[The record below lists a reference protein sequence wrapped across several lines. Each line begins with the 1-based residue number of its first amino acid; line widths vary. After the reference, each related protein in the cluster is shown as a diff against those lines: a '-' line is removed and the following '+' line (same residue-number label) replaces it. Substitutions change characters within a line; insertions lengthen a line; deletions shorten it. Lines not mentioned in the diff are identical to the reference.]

1 LAGILKKPQPPSE
14 QVGIENEECHIAMNT
29 SEGFN
34 GQGQQANPCVMVIF
48 GASGDLTKR
57 KLIPALCN
65 LAKDRLLSQQFAVIG
80 FSYDSITTEAFR
92 TQLSKDIKEFAGE
105 PVDGKLWDG
114 LLERIYYVQGDFQD
128 AAAYERLKQQIAAA
142 EKVHSTQGNRFYY
155 LAVSPKFFAPVVKQL
170 GQAGLT
176 QEVDGKWARVI
187 VEKPFGRDLA
197 SAKEL
202 NSELKQ
208 ILSEQQIYR
217 IDHYLGKETVQ
228 NLMVFRFA
236 NSIAEPL
243 WNRNFIDSVQITAAE
258 TVGVEQRGGF
268 YETAGA
274 LRDMVPN
281 HLFQLL
287 SLAAMEPPIS
297 FDADA
302 VRDKQAEIL
311 HAVQVPTHEQ
321 VLSTAV
327 RGQYG
332 EGTKWGERLS
342 AYRAEPSVSAASNT
356 ETFAALKL
364 HIDNWRWSGVP
375 FYLRTGKRLQR
386 RATEI
391 AIQFRRSPF
400 VLFRK
405 TQIADLQTNRL
416 VIHIQPDEG
425 ISLRFGAKV
434 PGSVMRLG
442 LVNMEFDY
450 ARDFGPSHSTGYE
463 RLLHDCM
470 IGDATLF
477 QRADMV
483 EAGWS
488 VIQPVLEVWS
498 SLKPEPFPNYPSG
511 SWGPAEADELL
522 SRDGRA
528 WRTIGEE
535 HVLPEPSQVPA
546 TVQRA
551 TAGVH

>member
-1 LAGILKKPQPPSE
+1 MTQDFDE
-14 QVGIENEECHIAMNT
+14 
-29 SEGFN
+29 
-34 GQGQQANPCVMVIF
+34 QGQQGSPCVMVIF

-65 LAKDRLLSQQFAVIG
+65 LAKDRLLSPQFAVIG
-80 FSYDSITTEAFR
+80 FSYDSMTTESFR
-92 TQLSKDIKEFAGE
+92 AQLSKDIKEFAPE
-105 PVDGKLWDG
+105 PVDSKLWDWF
-114 LLERIYYVQGDFQD
+114 LERIYYVQGDFQD
-128 AAAYERLKQQIAAA
+128 PAAYEKLKAQIAAA
-142 EKVHSTQGNRFYY
+142 EKTHSTQGNRFFY
-155 LAVSPKFFAPVVKQL
+155 LAVSPKFFAPVAKQL

-176 QEVDGKWARVI
+176 QESDGKWARVI
-187 VEKPFGRDLA
+187 VEKPFGRDLD

-202 NSELKQ
+202 NRELKQ
-208 ILSEQQIYR
+208 ILNEQQIYR

-236 NSIAEPL
+236 NAIAEPL

-287 SLAAMEPPIS
+287 SLTAMEPPIS

-311 HAVQVPTHEQ
+311 HAVQVPNPEDVIT
-321 VLSTAV
+321 TAV

-332 EGTKWGERLS
+332 EGVAGEERLP
-342 AYRAEPSVSAASNT
+342 AYRNEAKVSPTSNT
-356 ETFAALKL
+356 ETYVALKL
-364 HIDNWRWSGVP
+364 QVDNWRWSGVP

-391 AIQFRRSPF
+391 AIQFRRPPF

-405 TQIADLQTNRL
+405 TKIADLQTNQL

-434 PGSVMRLG
+434 PGPVMQLG

-450 ARDFGPSHSTGYE
+450 ERDFGRSHNTGYE

-483 EAGWS
+483 EAGWK
-488 VIQPVLEVWS
+488 VIQPVLDVW
-498 SLKPEPFPNYPSG
+498 KTVPAERFPNYAAG
-511 SWGPAEADELL
+511 TWGPAEADELL
-522 SRDGRA
+522 ARDGRA
-528 WRTIGEE
+528 WRTIRKEQ
-535 HVLPEPSQVPA
+535 LSSEPSEVPA
-546 TVQRA
+546 TLGRA
-551 TAGVH
+551 SAGMH

>member
-1 LAGILKKPQPPSE
+1 
-14 QVGIENEECHIAMNT
+14 MNM

-34 GQGQQANPCVMVIF
+34 GHGQQASPCVMVIF

-65 LAKDRLLSQQFAVIG
+65 LGKDRLLSQQFAVIG

-92 TQLSKDIKEFAGE
+92 AQLSKDIKEFASE
-105 PVDGKLWDG
+105 PVDRKLWDW

-142 EKVHSTQGNRFYY
+142 EKAHSTQGNRFYY

-176 QEVDGKWARVI
+176 REQDGKWARVI
-187 VEKPFGRDLA
+187 VEKPFGRDVD

-202 NSELKQ
+202 NRELKQ
-208 ILSEQQIYR
+208 ILNEQQIYR

-258 TVGVEQRGGF
+258 TVGVEHRGGY
-268 YETAGA
+268 YETSGA

-287 SLAAMEPPIS
+287 SLTAMEPPIS

-311 HAVQVPTHEQ
+311 HAVQALSPEE
-321 VLSTAV
+321 VLTSAV

-332 EGTKWGERLS
+332 EGIESEERLS
-342 AYRAEPSVSAASNT
+342 AYRQEPNVSPSSNT
-356 ETFAALKL
+356 ETYVALKL
-364 HIDNWRWSGVP
+364 HVDTWRWAGVP
-375 FYLRTGKRLQR
+375 FYLRTGKRLPR

-391 AIQFRRSPF
+391 AIQFRRPPI

-405 TQIADLQTNRL
+405 TKIADLPTNRI

-434 PGSVMRLG
+434 PGPVMRLG

-450 ARDFGPSHSTGYE
+450 ARDFGSSHSTGYE
-463 RLLHDCM
+463 RLLYDCM
-470 IGDATLF
+470 TGDATLF

-483 EAGWS
+483 EAGWK
-488 VIQPVLEVWS
+488 VIQPVLDVWKA
-498 SLKPEPFPNYPSG
+498 LPEQRFPNYAAG
-511 SWGPAEADELL
+511 SWGPEESDGLL
-522 SRDGRA
+522 ARDGRA
-528 WRTIGEE
+528 WRTIEE
-535 HVLPEPSQVPA
+535 DHPSPEPSEVTPA
-546 TVQRA
+546 LGRA
-551 TAGVH
+551 TAGVR

>member
-1 LAGILKKPQPPSE
+1 
-14 QVGIENEECHIAMNT
+14 M
-29 SEGFN
+29 SEGFDE
-34 GQGQQANPCVMVIF
+34 QGHQAGPCVMVIF
-48 GASGDLTKR
+48 GAGGDLTKR

-65 LAKDRLLSQQFAVIG
+65 LAKDGLLPQQFAVIG
-80 FSYDSITTEAFR
+80 FSYDSLTTEAFR
-92 TQLSKDIKEFAGE
+92 AQLSKDIKEFATD
-105 PVDGKLWDG
+105 PVDDQVWNWF
-114 LLERIYYVQGDFQD
+114 LERIYYVQGDFQD
-128 AAAYERLKQQIAAA
+128 SAAYEKLKAQIAAA
-142 EKVHSTQGNRFYY
+142 EKTHSTQGNRFFY
-155 LAVSPKFFAPVVKQL
+155 LAVSPKFFAPVAKQL

-176 QEVDGKWARVI
+176 QELNGKWARVI
-187 VEKPFGRDLA
+187 VEKPFGRDLD
-197 SAKEL
+197 SAKQL
-202 NSELKQ
+202 NRELKQ
-208 ILSEQQIYR
+208 ILNEDQIYR

-258 TVGVEQRGGF
+258 TVGVEQRGGY

-287 SLAAMEPPIS
+287 SLTAMEPPIS

-311 HAVQVPTHEQ
+311 HAVQVPSPEE
-321 VLSTAV
+321 VVDVAV

-332 EGTKWGERLS
+332 EGTAENERLPG
-342 AYRAEPSVSAASNT
+342 YRNEPMVSQSSNT
-356 ETFAALKL
+356 ETFVALKL
-364 HIDNWRWSGVP
+364 QIDNWRWAGVP
-375 FYLRTGKRLQR
+375 FYLRTGKRLPL

-405 TQIADLQTNRL
+405 TKIADLQTNRL

-434 PGSVMRLG
+434 PGPVMRLG

-450 ARDFGPSHSTGYE
+450 TRDFGRSHNTGYE

-470 IGDATLF
+470 VGDATLF

-483 EAGWS
+483 EAGWK
-488 VIQPVLEVWS
+488 VIQPVLDIWKA
-498 SLKPEPFPNYPSG
+498 LPARQFPNYAAG
-511 SWGPAEADELL
+511 TWGPAESDELL
-522 SRDGRA
+522 AREGRA
-528 WRTIGEE
+528 WRAIAEDHMTAKASEI
-535 HVLPEPSQVPA
+535 PA
-546 TVQRA
+546 AVGRA
-551 TAGVH
+551 TAGAH

>member
-1 LAGILKKPQPPSE
+1 MTELMHE
-14 QVGIENEECHIAMNT
+14 
-29 SEGFN
+29 
-34 GQGQQANPCVMVIF
+34 QGQHASPCVMVIF

-65 LAKDRLLSQQFAVIG
+65 LAQGKLLSSQFAIIG
-80 FSYDSITTEAFR
+80 FSYDSLTTEAFR
-92 TQLSKDIKEFAGE
+92 AQLSKDIKEFASE
-105 PVDGKLWDG
+105 RVDGKLWNW

-142 EKVHSTQGNRFYY
+142 EKAHSTQGNRFYY
-155 LAVSPKFFAPVVKQL
+155 LAVSPKFFAPVVKQV
-170 GQAGLT
+170 GQAGLV
-176 QEVDGKWARVI
+176 QELDGKWAMVI
-187 VEKPFGRDLA
+187 VEKPFGRDVD

-202 NSELKQ
+202 NRELKQ
-208 ILSEQQIYR
+208 ILNEQQIYR
-217 IDHYLGKETVQ
+217 IDHYLGKDTVQ

-258 TVGVEQRGGF
+258 TVGVEHRGGY

-287 SLAAMEPPIS
+287 SLTAMEPPIS

-311 HAVQVPTHEQ
+311 HAVQPLTSEE
-321 VLSTAV
+321 LLTSAV

-332 EGTKWGERLS
+332 PGVAAGERLLG
-342 AYRAEPSVSAASNT
+342 YRQEPKVAPSSNT
-356 ETFAALKL
+356 ETYVALKL
-364 HIDNWRWSGVP
+364 HIDTWRWAGVP
-375 FYLRTGKRLQR
+375 FYLRTKKRLPR

-391 AIQFRRSPF
+391 AIQFRRSPI

-405 TQIADLQTNRL
+405 TKIADLQTNRL

-434 PGSVMRLG
+434 PGPVMQLG

-450 ARDFGPSHSTGYE
+450 ARDFGRSHSTGYE
-463 RLLHDCM
+463 RLLYDCM
-470 IGDATLF
+470 MGDATLF

-483 EAGWS
+483 EAGWR
-488 VIQPVLEVWS
+488 VIQPVLDVWS
-498 SLKPEPFPNYPSG
+498 SLRPESFPNYAAG

-522 SRDGRA
+522 ARDGRA

-535 HVLPEPSQVPA
+535 HVSSEPSDVPA
-546 TVQRA
+546 TVGRA
-551 TAGVH
+551 TAGAD

>member
-1 LAGILKKPQPPSE
+1 MEMSDGINMTESFNEHGLQPS
-14 QVGIENEECHIAMNT
+14 
-29 SEGFN
+29 
-34 GQGQQANPCVMVIF
+34 PCVMVIF

-65 LAKDRLLSQQFAVIG
+65 LAKDKLLSPQFAVIG
-80 FSYDSITTEAFR
+80 FSYDSMTTDAFR
-92 TQLSKDIKEFAGE
+92 AQLSKDVKEFSTE
-105 PVDGKLWDG
+105 PVDAKLWDWF
-114 LLERIYYVQGDFQD
+114 LERIYYVQGDFQD
-128 AAAYERLKQQIAAA
+128 SAAYERLRAQIAAVERA
-142 EKVHSTQGNRFYY
+142 HSTAGNRFFY
-155 LAVSPKFFAPVVKQL
+155 LAVSPKFFAPVAKQL

-176 QEVDGKWARVI
+176 QEQDGKWARVI
-187 VEKPFGRDLA
+187 VEKPFGRDLD

-202 NSELKQ
+202 NRELKQ
-208 ILSEQQIYR
+208 ILNEQQIYR

-287 SLAAMEPPIS
+287 SLTAMEPPIS

-311 HAVQVPTHEQ
+311 HAVQVPTPEE
-321 VLSTAV
+321 VLTHAV

-332 EGTKWGERLS
+332 EGMAGQERLL
-342 AYRAEPSVSAASNT
+342 AYRNEAKVSPASNT
-356 ETFAALKL
+356 ETYVALKL
-364 HIDNWRWSGVP
+364 HIDTWRWSGVP
-375 FYLRTGKRLQR
+375 FYLRTGKRLPR

-391 AIQFRRSPF
+391 AIQFRRSPI

-405 TQIADLQTNRL
+405 TKIADLQTNRL

-434 PGSVMRLG
+434 PGPVMRLG

-450 ARDFGPSHSTGYE
+450 ARDFGSSHSTGYE
-463 RLLHDCM
+463 RLLYDCM

-483 EAGWS
+483 EAGWK
-488 VIQPVLEVWS
+488 VIQPLLDVWKA
-498 SLKPEPFPNYPSG
+498 LPAQGFPNYAAG

-522 SRDGRA
+522 AKDGRT
-528 WRTIGEE
+528 WRTIGQDESST
-535 HVLPEPSQVPA
+535 EPRQVPEA
-546 TVQRA
+546 AGRA
-551 TAGVH
+551 TAGVR

>member
-1 LAGILKKPQPPSE
+1 
-14 QVGIENEECHIAMNT
+14 MT
-29 SEGFN
+29 EGFDE
-34 GQGQQANPCVMVIF
+34 QGQQGSPCVMVIF
-48 GASGDLTKR
+48 GAGGDLTKR

-65 LAKDRLLSQQFAVIG
+65 LAKDRLLSPQFAVIG
-80 FSYDSITTEAFR
+80 FSYDSMTTEAFR
-92 TQLSKDIKEFAGE
+92 AQLSKDIKEFAPE
-105 PVDGKLWDG
+105 PVDGKLWDWF
-114 LLERIYYVQGDFQD
+114 LERIYYVQGDFQD
-128 AAAYERLKQQIAAA
+128 SAAYEKLRAQIAAA
-142 EKVHSTQGNRFYY
+142 EKAHSTQGNRFFY
-155 LAVSPKFFAPVVKQL
+155 LAVSPKFFAPVAKQL

-176 QEVDGKWARVI
+176 EELDGKWARVI
-187 VEKPFGRDLA
+187 VEKPFGRDLD

-202 NSELKQ
+202 NRELKQ
-208 ILSEQQIYR
+208 ILNEQQIYR

-236 NSIAEPL
+236 NAIAEPL

-258 TVGVEQRGGF
+258 TVGVEQRGAF

-287 SLAAMEPPIS
+287 SLTAMEPPIS

-311 HAVQVPTHEQ
+311 HAVQVPNPED
-321 VLSTAV
+321 VIATAV

-332 EGTKWGERLS
+332 EGFAGEERLL
-342 AYRAEPSVSAASNT
+342 AYRSEAKVSPASNT
-356 ETFAALKL
+356 ETYVALKL
-364 HIDNWRWSGVP
+364 QVDNWRWSGVP
-375 FYLRTGKRLQR
+375 FYLRTGKRLPR

-391 AIQFRRSPF
+391 AIQFRRPPF

-405 TQIADLQTNRL
+405 TKIADLQTNQL
-416 VIHIQPDEG
+416 VVHIQPDEG

-434 PGSVMRLG
+434 PGPVMQLG

-450 ARDFGPSHSTGYE
+450 ERDFGRSHNTGYE

-483 EAGWS
+483 EAGWK
-488 VIQPVLEVWS
+488 VIQPVLDAWKAVPAER
-498 SLKPEPFPNYPSG
+498 FPNYAAG

-522 SRDGRA
+522 ARDGRA
-528 WRTIGEE
+528 WRMIGKEQ
-535 HVLPEPSQVPA
+535 LSSEPSGVPA
-546 TVQRA
+546 TLGRA
-551 TAGVH
+551 TAGMH

>member
-1 LAGILKKPQPPSE
+1 MTDTLHE
-14 QVGIENEECHIAMNT
+14 
-29 SEGFN
+29 
-34 GQGQQANPCVMVIF
+34 QGQPASPCVMVIF
-48 GASGDLTKR
+48 GAGGDLTKR

-65 LAKDRLLSQQFAVIG
+65 LAKGRLLSPQFAVIG
-80 FSYDSITTEAFR
+80 FSYNSMTTEAFR
-92 TQLSKDIKEFAGE
+92 AQLSKDIKEFAPE
-105 PVDGKLWDG
+105 PIDNKLWDWF
-114 LLERIYYVQGDFQD
+114 LERTYYVQGDFQD
-128 AAAYERLKQQIAAA
+128 SAAYGRLQAQIAAA
-142 EKVHSTQGNRFYY
+142 EKTHSTQGNRFFY

-176 QEVDGKWARVI
+176 QEQDGKWARVI

-197 SAKEL
+197 SAKQL
-202 NSELKQ
+202 NRDLKQ
-208 ILSEQQIYR
+208 ILDEQQIYR

-258 TVGVEQRGGF
+258 TVGVEQRGGY
-268 YETAGA
+268 YETSGA

-287 SLAAMEPPIS
+287 SLTAMEPPIS

-311 HAVQVPTHEQ
+311 HAVQVPKPED
-321 VLSTAV
+321 VMSMAV

-332 EGTKWGERLS
+332 QGATAAERLP
-342 AYRAEPSVSAASNT
+342 AYRTEPMVSAASNT
-356 ETFAALKL
+356 ETYAALRFE
-364 HIDNWRWSGVP
+364 IDNWRWAGVP
-375 FYLRTGKRLQR
+375 FYLRTGKRLAR
-386 RATEI
+386 RTTEI

-400 VLFRK
+400 VLFRNTK
-405 TQIADLQTNRL
+405 IADLQTNRL

-434 PGSVMRLG
+434 PGPVMQLG

-450 ARDFGPSHSTGYE
+450 ARDFGHSHSTGYE
-463 RLLHDCM
+463 RLMYDCM
-470 IGDATLF
+470 LGDATLF

-483 EAGWS
+483 EAGWR
-488 VIQPVLEVWS
+488 VIQPVLDAWS
-498 SLKPEPFPNYPSG
+498 AAPAKSFPNYAAA
-511 SWGPAEADELL
+511 SWGPAESDEMLA
-522 SRDGRA
+522 RDGRA

-535 HVLPEPSQVPA
+535 HTPPTPTELPESLA
-546 TVQRA
+546 RA
-551 TAGVH
+551 TAGVK

>member
-1 LAGILKKPQPPSE
+1 
-14 QVGIENEECHIAMNT
+14 MNT

-34 GQGQQANPCVMVIF
+34 GQGQQASPCVMVIF

-65 LAKDRLLSQQFAVIG
+65 LAKDKLLSQQFAVIG

-92 TQLSKDIKEFAGE
+92 AQLSKDIKEFASE
-105 PVDGKLWDG
+105 PVDGKLWDW

-128 AAAYERLKQQIAAA
+128 AAAYERLKQQITAA
-142 EKVHSTQGNRFYY
+142 EKAHSTQGNRFYY

-176 QEVDGKWARVI
+176 QELDGKWARVI
-187 VEKPFGRDLA
+187 VEKPFGRDLD

-202 NSELKQ
+202 NRELKQ

-243 WNRNFIDSVQITAAE
+243 WNRNFVDSVQITAAE

-287 SLAAMEPPIS
+287 SLTAMEPPIS

-311 HAVQVPTHEQ
+311 HAVQVPTHEE
-321 VLSTAV
+321 VLRTAV

-332 EGTKWGERLS
+332 KGMRGGEHLS
-342 AYRAEPSVSAASNT
+342 AYRAEPNVSASSNT

-364 HIDNWRWSGVP
+364 HIDNWRWAGVP

-425 ISLRFGAKV
+425 ISLRFGVKV
-434 PGSVMRLG
+434 PGPVMRLG

-483 EAGWS
+483 EAGWN
-488 VIQPVLEVWS
+488 VIQPVLDVWS
-498 SLKPEPFPNYPSG
+498 SLKPELFPNYAAA

-522 SRDGRA
+522 SRDGRV

>member
-1 LAGILKKPQPPSE
+1 MTESFTEHG
-14 QVGIENEECHIAMNT
+14 H
-29 SEGFN
+29 
-34 GQGQQANPCVMVIF
+34 QASPCVMVIF

-65 LAKDRLLSQQFAVIG
+65 LAKGKLLSPQFAVIG
-80 FSYDSITTEAFR
+80 FSYNSMTTEAFR
-92 TQLSKDIKEFAGE
+92 AQLTQDIKEFAPE
-105 PVDGKLWDG
+105 PIDSRLWDWF
-114 LLERIYYVQGDFQD
+114 LERTYYVQGDFQD
-128 AAAYERLKQQIAAA
+128 SAAYGRLQAQITAA
-142 EKVHSTQGNRFYY
+142 EKAHSTQGNRFFY

-176 QEVDGKWARVI
+176 QEEDGKWARVI

-197 SAKEL
+197 SAKQL
-202 NSELKQ
+202 NRDLKQ
-208 ILSEQQIYR
+208 ILDEQQIYR

-258 TVGVEQRGGF
+258 TVGVEQRGGY
-268 YETAGA
+268 YETSGA

-287 SLAAMEPPIS
+287 SLTAMEPPIS

-311 HAVQVPTHEQ
+311 HAVQVSKPED
-321 VLSTAV
+321 VMSMAV

-332 EGTKWGERLS
+332 QGTAGAERLP
-342 AYRAEPSVSAASNT
+342 AYRTEPMVSAASNT
-356 ETFAALKL
+356 ETYAALRL
-364 HIDNWRWSGVP
+364 EIDNWRWAGVP
-375 FYLRTGKRLQR
+375 FYLRTGKRLSR
-386 RATEI
+386 RTTEI

-400 VLFRK
+400 VLFRNTK
-405 TQIADLQTNRL
+405 IADLQTNRL

-434 PGSVMRLG
+434 PGPVMQLG

-450 ARDFGPSHSTGYE
+450 ARDFGSSHSTGYE
-463 RLLHDCM
+463 RLLYDCM

-483 EAGWS
+483 EAGWR
-488 VIQPVLEVWS
+488 VIQPVLDAWS
-498 SLKPEPFPNYPSG
+498 DAPAKGFPNYAAG
-511 SWGPAEADELL
+511 SWGPAESDELL
-522 SRDGRA
+522 ARDGRA
-528 WRTIGEE
+528 WRAIGED
-535 HVLPEPSQVPA
+535 HPSPEPSAVPA
-546 TVQRA
+546 ALGRA
-551 TAGVH
+551 TAGVR

>member
-1 LAGILKKPQPPSE
+1 MTEIVQE
-14 QVGIENEECHIAMNT
+14 
-29 SEGFN
+29 
-34 GQGQQANPCVMVIF
+34 QGQQGSPCVMVIF

-65 LAKDRLLSQQFAVIG
+65 LAKDRLLSPQFAVIG
-80 FSYDSITTEAFR
+80 FSYDSMTTEAFR
-92 TQLSKDIKEFAGE
+92 AQLSKDIKEFAPE
-105 PVDGKLWDG
+105 PVDSNLWDWF
-114 LLERIYYVQGDFQD
+114 LERIYYVQGDFQD
-128 AAAYERLKQQIAAA
+128 SAAYEKLKAQIAAA
-142 EKVHSTQGNRFYY
+142 EKAHSTQGNRFFY
-155 LAVSPKFFAPVVKQL
+155 LAVSPKFFAPVAKQL

-176 QEVDGKWARVI
+176 QELDGKWARVI
-187 VEKPFGRDLA
+187 VEKPFGRDLD

-202 NSELKQ
+202 NRELKQ
-208 ILSEQQIYR
+208 ILNEQQIYR

-258 TVGVEQRGGF
+258 TVGVEQRGAF

-287 SLAAMEPPIS
+287 SLTAMEPPIS

-311 HAVQVPTHEQ
+311 HAVQVPNPEDVAT
-321 VLSTAV
+321 TAV

-332 EGTKWGERLS
+332 EGLVGGERLP
-342 AYRAEPSVSAASNT
+342 AYRNETKVPPTSNT
-356 ETFAALKL
+356 ETYVALKL
-364 HIDNWRWSGVP
+364 QVDNWRWSGVP

-391 AIQFRRSPF
+391 AIQFRRPPF

-405 TQIADLQTNRL
+405 TKIADLQTNQL

-434 PGSVMRLG
+434 PGPVMQLG

-450 ARDFGPSHSTGYE
+450 ERDFGRSHNTGYE

-483 EAGWS
+483 EAGWK
-488 VIQPVLEVWS
+488 VIQPVLDAWKAVPAER
-498 SLKPEPFPNYPSG
+498 FPNYAAG
-511 SWGPAEADELL
+511 SWGPAEANELL
-522 SRDGRA
+522 ARDGRA
-528 WRTIGEE
+528 WRMIGKEQ
-535 HVLPEPSQVPA
+535 LSSEPSGVPA
-546 TVQRA
+546 TLGRA
-551 TAGVH
+551 TAGMH

>member
-1 LAGILKKPQPPSE
+1 MSE
-14 QVGIENEECHIAMNT
+14 EFDEH
-29 SEGFN
+29 
-34 GQGQQANPCVMVIF
+34 GQQASPCTMVIF

-65 LAKDRLLSQQFAVIG
+65 LAKDRLLSPQFAVIG
-80 FSYDSITTEAFR
+80 FSYDSLTTEAFR
-92 TQLSKDIKEFAGE
+92 EQLSRDIREFAPE
-105 PVDGKLWDG
+105 ALDDKLWDWF
-114 LLERIYYVQGDFQD
+114 LERIYYVQGDFQD
-128 AAAYERLKQQIAAA
+128 SAAYEKLRAQIVAA
-142 EKVHSTQGNRFYY
+142 EKAHSTQGNRFFY
-155 LAVSPKFFAPVVKQL
+155 LAVSPKFFAPVAKQL

-176 QEVDGKWARVI
+176 QETDAKWSRVI
-187 VEKPFGRDLA
+187 VEKPFGRDLD

-202 NSELKQ
+202 NRELKH
-208 ILSEQQIYR
+208 ILNEQQIYR

-243 WNRNFIDSVQITAAE
+243 WNRQFIDSVQITAAE

-287 SLAAMEPPIS
+287 SLTAMEPPIS

-311 HAVQVPTHEQ
+311 HAVQVPTPED
-321 VLSTAV
+321 VTTMAV

-332 EGTKWGERLS
+332 EGMEGAERLP
-342 AYRAEPSVSAASNT
+342 AYRSESRVSPASNT
-356 ETFAALKL
+356 ETYAALRL
-364 HIDNWRWSGVP
+364 EIDNWRWSGVP
-375 FYLRTGKRLQR
+375 FYLRTGKRLPR

-405 TQIADLQTNRL
+405 TKIADLQTNRL

-434 PGSVMRLG
+434 PGPVMRLG

-450 ARDFGPSHSTGYE
+450 ARDFGRSHSTGYE
-463 RLLHDCM
+463 RLLYDCM

-483 EAGWS
+483 EAGWR
-488 VIQPVLEVWS
+488 VIQPVLDVWS
-498 SLKPEPFPNYPSG
+498 AVPAEGFPNYGAG
-511 SWGPAEADELL
+511 SWGPAEAAELL
-522 SRDGRA
+522 AHDGRS
-528 WRTIGEE
+528 WRAIGDE
-535 HVLPEPSQVPA
+535 HGSSEPSTVPA
-546 TVQRA
+546 TVGRA

>member
-1 LAGILKKPQPPSE
+1 MTESFTEHG
-14 QVGIENEECHIAMNT
+14 H
-29 SEGFN
+29 
-34 GQGQQANPCVMVIF
+34 QASPCVMTIF

-65 LAKDRLLSQQFAVIG
+65 LAKDRLLSPQFAVIG
-80 FSYDSITTEAFR
+80 FSYDSMTTEDFR
-92 TQLSKDIKEFAGE
+92 AQLSKDIKEFAPE
-105 PVDGKLWDG
+105 PVDAKLWDWF
-114 LLERIYYVQGDFQD
+114 LERIYYVQGDFQD
-128 AAAYERLKQQIAAA
+128 SAAYEKLKTLIATV
-142 EKVHSTQGNRFYY
+142 EKAHSTQGNRFFY
-155 LAVSPKFFAPVVKQL
+155 LAVSPKFFAPVAKQL

-176 QEVDGKWARVI
+176 QELDGKWARVI
-187 VEKPFGRDLA
+187 VEKPFGRDLD
-197 SAKEL
+197 SAKQL
-202 NSELKQ
+202 NRELKQ
-208 ILSEQQIYR
+208 ILNEDQIYR

-258 TVGVEQRGGF
+258 TVGVEQRGGY
-268 YETAGA
+268 YETSGA

-287 SLAAMEPPIS
+287 SLTAMEPPIS

-311 HAVQVPTHEQ
+311 HAVQVPNPED
-321 VLSTAV
+321 VLTTAV

-332 EGTKWGERLS
+332 EGLVEGERLPG
-342 AYRAEPSVSAASNT
+342 YRSEPNVSATSNT
-356 ETFAALKL
+356 ETYVALKL
-364 HIDNWRWSGVP
+364 QVDTWRWAGVP
-375 FYLRTGKRLQR
+375 FYLRTGKRLPTR
-386 RATEI
+386 TTEI
-391 AIQFRRSPF
+391 AIQFRRSPI

-405 TQIADLQTNRL
+405 TKIADLQTNRL

-434 PGSVMRLG
+434 PGPVMQLG

-450 ARDFGPSHSTGYE
+450 ARDFGRSHSTGYE
-463 RLLHDCM
+463 RLLYDCM

-483 EAGWS
+483 EAGWR
-488 VIQPVLEVWS
+488 VIQPVLDVWKA
-498 SLKPEPFPNYPSG
+498 LPAERFPNYAAG
-511 SWGPAEADELL
+511 SPGPAEADELL
-522 SRDGRA
+522 ARDGRA
-528 WRTIGEE
+528 WRTIGEDP
-535 HVLPEPSQVPA
+535 LSSEPSEVPA
-546 TVQRA
+546 ALGRA
-551 TAGVH
+551 TAGAH